1 MPSMIAEMLAVL
13 VLLALFLLPLVA
25 GRLRDKLASLAAGSG
40 APQVGTQA
48 GRAGSGHRPGRDLS
62 ALGRGRDLS
71 SIKPFSPDPSYGA
84 QSPNQ
89 AFIWLRRRYRK
100 FDPDESLPQL
110 P

>member
-48 GRAGSGHRPGRDLS
+48 GTCQLRASSRPGSVR
-62 ALGRGRDLS
+62 
-71 SIKPFSPDPSYGA
+71 
-84 QSPNQ
+84 
-89 AFIWLRRRYRK
+89 LRPRPRSL
-100 FDPDESLPQL
+100 FD
-110 P
+110 